1 MYMKKIFIIVILSV
15 ILNMPAFSAC
25 TVTGGACS
33 INDIIKTTKND
44 KQEQKQKKSLKH
56 KTKNNINKTNTVK
69 NNYRTRFKTK

>member
-1 MYMKKIFIIVILSV
+1 MYMKKIFISVILSV

-56 KTKNNINKTNTVK
+56 KTKNKINKTNTVK

>member
-56 KTKNNINKTNTVK
+56 KTKNKINKTNTVK

>member
-33 INDIIKTTKND
+33 INDIIKNTKND

-56 KTKNNINKTNTVK
+56 KTKNKINKTNTVK

>member
-1 MYMKKIFIIVILSV
+1 MYMKKIFISVILSV

-56 KTKNNINKTNTVK
+56 KTKNKINKTNTVK
-69 NNYRTRFKTK
+69 NNYRTRLKTK

>member
-1 MYMKKIFIIVILSV
+1 MYMKKIYISVILSV

-56 KTKNNINKTNTVK
+56 KTKNKINKTNTVK

>member
-1 MYMKKIFIIVILSV
+1 MYMKKIFISVILSV

-56 KTKNNINKTNTVK
+56 KTKNKINKTNTVK
-69 NNYRTRFKTK
+69 NNYRTRSKTK